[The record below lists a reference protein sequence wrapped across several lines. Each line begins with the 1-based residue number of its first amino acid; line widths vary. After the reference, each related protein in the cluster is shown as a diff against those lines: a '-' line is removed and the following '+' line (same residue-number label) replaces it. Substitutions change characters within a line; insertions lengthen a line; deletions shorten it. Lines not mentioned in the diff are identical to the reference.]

1 MISENIRKFRRSHSL
16 TQQQLAKMMNVSN
29 GTIAMWETGKRV
41 PDVASLVALAG
52 IFETT
57 VDTLID
63 MQTNMVGNSNRAYS
77 NNIMYNGD
85 IQSITISNGDKS
97 TRELS
102 EIECEIMNI
111 CQKLTTKQKMQ
122 LLSEAYRIEKEEEN

>member
-63 MQTNMVGNSNRAYS
+63 MQTNMVGSSNRAYN

-85 IQSITISNGDKS
+85 IQSITISNDEKS

-122 LLSEAYRIEKEEEN
+122 LLNEAYRIEKEEE